1 MPALIDTTVRLLS
14 QEPLAGRIPTA
25 SILELVEVL
34 DGAGFAALEVSGGGV
49 FDSAVRR
56 GVESPWERIRAID
69 ARTSTALGM
78 ALRGRFLVGSQP
90 VGGDFVR
97 RFVMTAAENGIS
109 VFRLHD
115 PLNDVSNLREAG
127 EAITSADREFDAG
140 LIYSPGPTG
149 ETETLVE
156 QAKKLPDLGAA
167 RILLHDPSGSLEPHR
182 SGELVAALN
191 EASGLPVG
199 IYCQGSGGS
208 ALAAALEAARAGADR
223 IACTTYPVALV
234 LHRVAAESLAQALS
248 GLGLDAGIDVSVLWR
263 AAGLVD
269 EQIGDEPVTPLAPR
283 IAVRAAAHNLPAGL
297 VAALDAHLRAQAT
310 GDRLDEVLGELER
323 IRAEAGW
330 PPLAAPIGQILGSQA
345 LIHVLSASRYQ
356 VVVDEL
362 RALYQGSF
370 GTPPA
375 PFDPTARRAIELL
388 SADGAEPAP
397 VADLDEIRDEAR
409 GLAASDEEL
418 LLLALFGEEAEGL
431 LHTVRGRARG
441 DEGLVA
447 GGVDQGRAE
456 RIREI
461 VRIVQESGV
470 AEIAIEEAGMR
481 VSVRRR
487 EEPEAVSAPAPT
499 PAPSEPSEADLAAL
513 QAPVEPTSDGYV
525 RVEAPMVGTFYRAP
539 SPGAPPF
546 VEEGSSVAS
555 GQTLCI
561 LEAMK
566 LMNEIK
572 SELDGIVR
580 KIHVANGDPVEFG
593 QLLFEIEPALGR
605 PLDAV

>member
-14 QEPLAGRIPTA
+14 QEPLAGRVPTA
-25 SILELVEVL
+25 SLLELAELL

-56 GVESPWERIRAID
+56 GVESPWERIRAIGG
-69 ARTSTALGM
+69 RTKTPLGM
-78 ALRGRFLVGSQP
+78 ALRGRFLVGSRP

-127 EAITSADREFDAG
+127 EAITSADGEFDAG

-149 ETETLVE
+149 ETDTLVE
-156 QAKKLPDLGAA
+156 QAKKLPELGAA

-182 SGELVAALN
+182 SHELVSALAD
-191 EASGLPVG
+191 ASGLPVG

-234 LHRVAAESLAQALS
+234 LHRVAGEGLAEALS
-248 GLGLDAGIDVSVLWR
+248 GLGLDPGVDVSVLWK
-263 AAGLVD
+263 AAQLVD
-269 EQIGDEPVTPLAPR
+269 EHIGDEPVTPLAPR
-283 IAVRAAAHNLPAGL
+283 VAVRAAAHNLPAGL
-297 VAALDAHLRAQAT
+297 VAALDAHLRVQSA
-310 GDRLDEVLGELER
+310 GDRLDEVLGELES
-323 IRAEAGW
+323 IRAESGW

-356 VVVDEL
+356 LVVDEL
-362 RALYQGSF
+362 RALYRGDF

-375 PFDPTARRAIELL
+375 AFDPTAQRAIELL
-388 SADGAEPAP
+388 SDDDAEQEPA
-397 VADLDEIRDEAR
+397 ADLDEIRGEAH

-418 LLLALFGEEAEGL
+418 LLLALFGEEAEPL
-431 LHTVRGRARG
+431 LHAVRGRAR
-441 DEGLVA
+441 DEGLV
-447 GGVDQGRAE
+447 GGAVDQGRAE
-456 RIREI
+456 RIREL

-487 EEPEAVSAPAPT
+487 EEPEATTAPT
-499 PAPSEPSEADLAAL
+499 PAPSAPTPSDLATL
-513 QAPVEPTSDGYV
+513 QPAGEPATDGFV
-525 RVEAPMVGTFYRAP
+525 RVEAPMVGTFYRAA

-546 VEEGSSVAS
+546 VEEGAPVAR

-572 SELDGIVR
+572 AELDGVVR
-580 KIHVANGDPVEFG
+580 RIHVANGDAVEFG
-593 QLLFEIEPALGR
+593 QLLFEIEPVLGR

>member
-1 MPALIDTTVRLLS
+1 VPALVDTTVRLLS
-14 QEPLAGRIPTA
+14 QEPLAGRVPTA
-25 SILELVEVL
+25 SILELAEVL

-69 ARTSTALGM
+69 GRTKTPLGM
-78 ALRGRFLVGSQP
+78 ALRGRFLVGSRP

-149 ETETLVE
+149 ETDTLVE
-156 QAKKLPDLGAA
+156 QAKKLPELGAA
-167 RILLHDPSGSLEPHR
+167 RILFHDPSGSLEPHR
-182 SGELVAALN
+182 SYELVSALAD
-191 EASGLPVG
+191 ASGLPVG

-223 IACTTYPVALV
+223 IACATYPVALI
-234 LHRVAAESLAQALS
+234 LHRVSGEGLAEALRGLELDPGVDVATLWKAA
-248 GLGLDAGIDVSVLWR
+248 R
-263 AAGLVD
+263 LVD
-269 EQIGDEPVTPLAPR
+269 EHIGDEPVTPLAPR
-283 IAVRAAAHNLPAGL
+283 VAVRAAAHNLPAGL
-297 VAALDAHLRAQAT
+297 VAALDAHLRAQAA
-310 GDRLDEVLGELER
+310 GDRLDEVLAELER
-323 IRAEAGW
+323 IRAESGW

-356 VVVDEL
+356 FVVDEL
-362 RALYQGSF
+362 RALYRGDF

-375 PFDPTARRAIELL
+375 EFDPTALRAIELL
-388 SADGAEPAP
+388 SDGDGGRQPAP
-397 VADLDEIRDEAR
+397 DLDEIRNEAS

-418 LLLALFGEEAEGL
+418 LLLALFGEEAEAL
-431 LHTVRGRARG
+431 LHAVRGRASG
-441 DEGLVA
+441 DEGLVG

-456 RIREI
+456 RIREL

-470 AEIAIEEAGMR
+470 AEIAVEEAGMR

-487 EEPEAVSAPAPT
+487 EEPDASAAPT
-499 PAPSEPSEADLAAL
+499 PAPATPTASDIAAL
-513 QAPVEPTSDGYV
+513 EAAAEPTSDGFA

-539 SPGAPPF
+539 APGAPPF
-546 VEEGSSVAS
+546 VEEGAAVAT

-572 SELDGIVR
+572 AELDGVVR
-580 KIHVANGDPVEFG
+580 RIHVANGDAVEFG
-593 QLLFEIEPALGR
+593 QLLFEIEPVLGR

>member
-1 MPALIDTTVRLLS
+1 MPALVDTTVRLLS
-14 QEPLAGRIPTA
+14 QEPLAGSVPTA
-25 SILELVEVL
+25 SILDLAEIL

-69 ARTSTALGM
+69 ARTKTPLGM
-78 ALRGRFLVGSQP
+78 ALRGRFLVGSRP

-149 ETETLVE
+149 ETDTLVE

-167 RILLHDPSGSLEPHR
+167 RIVLHDPSGSLEPHH
-182 SGELVAALN
+182 SHELVSALA

-208 ALAAALEAARAGADR
+208 ALASALEAARAGADR
-223 IACTTYPVALV
+223 IACATYPVALI
-234 LHRVAAESLAQALS
+234 LHRVSGEGLADALR
-248 GLGLDAGIDVSVLWR
+248 GLSLDAGVDVSTLWK
-263 AAGLVD
+263 AAELVD
-269 EQIGDEPVTPLAPR
+269 EHIGDAPVTPLATR
-283 IAVRAAAHNLPAGL
+283 VAVRAAAHNLPAGL
-297 VAALDAHLRAQAT
+297 VAALDAHLRAQSA
-310 GDRLDEVLGELER
+310 GDRLDEVLGELEK

-345 LIHVLSASRYQ
+345 LVHVLSASRYQ

-362 RALYQGSF
+362 RALFRGEF
-370 GTPPA
+370 GKPPA
-375 PFDPTARRAIELL
+375 EFDPTAQRAVDLL
-388 SADGAEPAP
+388 SDGGTVEQPA
-397 VADLDEIRDEAR
+397 ADLDELRDDAR

-418 LLLALFGEEAEGL
+418 LLLALFGDEAEAL
-431 LHTVRGRARG
+431 LHAVRGRARG
-441 DEGLVA
+441 DEGLA
-447 GGVDQGRAE
+447 GTVDQSRAE
-456 RIREI
+456 RIREL

-470 AEIAIEEAGMR
+470 AEIAVEEAGMR

-487 EEPEAVSAPAPT
+487 EEAEAAPAPA
-499 PAPSEPSEADLAAL
+499 PAPSSPTPAEVAPPPAAGEPS
-513 QAPVEPTSDGYV
+513 SDGLV

-539 SPGAPPF
+539 SPGAPAF
-546 VEEGSSVAS
+546 VEEGASVAV

-572 SELDGIVR
+572 ADLEGVIR
-580 KIHVANGDPVEFG
+580 KIHVANGDAVEFG
-593 QLLFEIEPALGR
+593 QLLFEIEPVLGR
-605 PLDAV
+605 PLDAI

>member
-14 QEPLAGRIPTA
+14 QEPLAGRVPTA
-25 SILELVEVL
+25 SILELAEML
-34 DGAGFAALEVSGGGV
+34 DGAGFATLEVSGGGV

-69 ARTSTALGM
+69 ARTSTPLGM

-109 VFRLHD
+109 IFRLHD
-115 PLNDVSNLREAG
+115 PLNDVFNLREAG

-149 ETETLVE
+149 ETGTLVE

-167 RILLHDPSGSLEPHR
+167 RILLHDPSGALEPHR
-182 SGELVAALN
+182 SGELVSALT

-234 LHRVAAESLAQALS
+234 LHRVAGESLAEALN
-248 GLGLDAGIDVSVLWR
+248 GLGLDAGIDVSVLWK

-283 IAVRAAAHNLPAGL
+283 VAVRAAAHNLPAGL
-297 VAALDAHLRAQAT
+297 VAALDAHLRAQSA

-345 LIHVLSASRYQ
+345 LIHVLSASRYE

-362 RALYQGSF
+362 RALFRGDF

-375 PFDPTARRAIELL
+375 EFDPTASRAIELL
-388 SADGAEPAP
+388 AGDGAEHQPA
-397 VADLDEIRDEAR
+397 ADLDQIRDEAR

-441 DEGLVA
+441 DEGLV
-447 GGVDQGRAE
+447 GGAVDQGRAE

-470 AEIAIEEAGMR
+470 GEIAIEEGGMR

-487 EEPEAVSAPAPT
+487 EEQEAASAPN
-499 PAPSEPSEADLAAL
+499 PAPAVPSEADIAAL
-513 QAPVEPTSDGYV
+513 QPALEPAADGAV

-546 VEEGSSVAS
+546 VEEGASVAS

-572 SELDGIVR
+572 SDLDGVVR
-580 KIHVANGDPVEFG
+580 KIHVANGDAVEFG
-593 QLLFEIEPALGR
+593 QLLFEIEPVVGR